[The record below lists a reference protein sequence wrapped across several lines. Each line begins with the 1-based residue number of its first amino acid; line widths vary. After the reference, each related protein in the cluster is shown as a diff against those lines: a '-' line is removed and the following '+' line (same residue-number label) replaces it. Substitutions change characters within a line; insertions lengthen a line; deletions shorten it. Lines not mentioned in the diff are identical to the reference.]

1 MRAAF
6 YTQQGAAREVLR
18 IGEQPTPQPGPGEV
32 RVRLRAS
39 GVNPSDWKTRRGG
52 FGRRLSAPLII
63 PHSDGAGDID
73 AVGSGVADRVGER
86 VWVWNGQWK
95 RPFGTAAQFIAL
107 PKEQAVKLPGGVD
120 YAEGA
125 CLGIPALTAIQAV
138 HLTRI
143 EPGATLFI
151 AGGAGAVAFYAIQL
165 AKLKGARVLTTVSS
179 ATKAERARRA
189 GADELINYRDE
200 NVGERVQALT
210 AGRGV
215 DAAIEMDL
223 ATNCKAYPSILRAHA
238 PVVIYGTSTA
248 EALLP
253 ALWLMQNSIRL
264 EFFLVYELAAADR
277 ASGIAA
283 LQALLEQGRL
293 QHCVARRLPLED
305 IAAAHEMLERGEV
318 IGNVVLDIN
327 S

>member
-6 YTQQGAAREVLR
+6 YTQQGRAREVLSV
-18 IGEQPTPQPGPGEV
+18 GEQPTPQPGPGEV

-39 GVNPSDWKTRRGG
+39 GVNPSDWKVRRGG
-52 FGRRLSAPLII
+52 FGRRLRAPLII

-73 AVGSGVADRVGER
+73 AIGPGVADRTGER

-95 RPFGTAAQFIAL
+95 RPFGTAAQYIVL
-107 PKEQAVKLPGGVD
+107 PQQQAVNLPASLD
-120 YAEGA
+120 YAAGA
-125 CLGIPALTAIQAV
+125 CLGIPALTAMQAV

-143 EPGATLFI
+143 APGATLFI

-165 AKLKGARVLTTVSS
+165 SKLKGARVLTTVSS
-179 ATKAERARRA
+179 AAKAEHARRA
-189 GADELINYRDE
+189 GADEIINYRNE

-223 ATNCKAYPSILRAHA
+223 ATNCKSYPSILRAHA
-238 PVVIYGTSTA
+238 TVVIYGTSAA

-264 EFFLVYELAAADR
+264 EFFLVYELSAADR
-277 ASGIAA
+277 AAGIAA
-283 LQALLEQGRL
+283 LQPLLEQGRL
-293 QHCVARRLPLED
+293 QHWVARRLPLEE
-305 IAAAHEMLERGEV
+305 IAAAHEMLERGEL
-318 IGNVVLDIN
+318 IGKVVLDIN
-327 S
+327 